1 MPNSRIRVCFLACI
15 IFVLSLLGCQSG
27 GTATGSDTTLAPAVT
42 STAASGIVSYS
53 RDIQPIF
60 LATCACH
67 QSAAGTGGLSL
78 EPGNSYKNM
87 VNVKSRQ
94 SPLLLVAPGDPDQSY
109 LIYKLVGNQFLVG
122 GSGNH
127 MPTGTS
133 LSPEQLD
140 LIRLWISSGAAE

>member
-1 MPNSRIRVCFLACI
+1 MRTICLPLCLILL
-15 IFVLSLLGCQSG
+15 LSFPGCRSG
-27 GTATGSDTTLAPAVT
+27 GATTGLNT
-42 STAASGIVSYS
+42 SPGPTGPLSVIGGPVSYS

-60 LATCACH
+60 LATCSCH
-67 QSAAGTGGLSL
+67 QNAAGAGGLSL

-87 VNVKSRQ
+87 VNVKSGQ
-94 SPLLLVAPGDPDQSY
+94 SLLLLVAPGAPDQSY

-140 LIRLWISSGAAE
+140 LIRLWISSGAAQ